1 EGEVTKIAIWVLD
14 NTHQVSTR
22 KKIEESDKRF
32 RDTVK
37 QAPVGITILRGE
49 NHMVEMANEAY
60 LKLVGKEEKTFIG
73 RPLFDSL
80 PEVEE
85 TVSGLLKGVLETGI
99 PYHGNEAPIPLNRT
113 GKVEI
118 FYFDFLYYPL
128 KEEDGKIS
136 GIIVTATEVTEKVEA
151 RKRIEQNEERL
162 NIVVEASELGTW
174 ELNIKTKEAI
184 YSQRYLQIIGGYKTD
199 LTLNHEQLLKHVHP
213 DDMHLRTKALK
224 NAFETGYLNYE
235 ARMIWLDQSVHWME
249 SKGKVFYDENNNPE
263 KLIGTTRDT
272 TLEKKHQQELEESE
286 KRFRNLVMYSPVP
299 KAILK
304 GKDMIIEI
312 ANDVLLKNIWKKNES
327 EVQNK
332 RIFDIFP
339 ELEQQKYAHLLNEVY
354 TKGEVHSESESLIF
368 IDGKNGGREMYI
380 DFEYAPMR
388 EKDDTIS
395 GIKMTIIDVTEK
407 VLARKKIEE
416 SEKKFRSL
424 TESIPQL
431 IWETD
436 EKGNALFTS
445 GKWLEYT
452 GVHPK
457 GEAEWKAMIHPD
469 DYEENVKTWANSLA
483 TGEIYRCDVR
493 VKSKDGNYRWHA
505 VIGEPVF
512 DEENKIIKWVGAFTD
527 IQTEKYN
534 ITQLLLSNLGWF
546 SNNAGTYEKLTGTFT
561 LVEKQGGFSQVNGT
575 AIGFDVSGNPAI
587 TGDAVMESV
596 VFTGSNTAGYVK
608 PYTTGTYTGYNFNNN
623 WNVRSAGIPTE
634 ADAVAVGDF
643 AMDYAVGSGIGVAF
657 NNSNPSNIVKV
668 GTGTPSTT
676 YSNLFR
682 FITDSPNR
690 LKYVGKKKRI
700 FQVGGSISFQV
711 PAAGT
716 YIIYIAKNGTA
727 LTQYK
732 IYGRGQATNDIVVLP
747 LNASVELT
755 TNDYIEV
762 FAQRYTGGTNNDI
775 VVPNMT
781 ITIK

>member
-1 EGEVTKIAIWVLD
+1 MTTTTHTHNQKILFLLYFFLITFATNAQIGIGTVTPNASSVLD
-14 NTHQVSTR
+14 ITSTTQGMLTPR
-22 KKIEESDKRF
+22 MTTAQRTAIASPAD
-32 RDTVK
+32 
-37 QAPVGITILRGE
+37 
-49 NHMVEMANEAY
+49 
-60 LKLVGKEEKTFIG
+60 
-73 RPLFDSL
+73 
-80 PEVEE
+80 
-85 TVSGLLKGVLETGI
+85 GL
-99 PYHGNEAPIPLNRT
+99 
-113 GKVEI
+113 
-118 FYFDFLYYPL
+118 
-128 KEEDGKIS
+128 
-136 GIIVTATEVTEKVEA
+136 IV
-151 RKRIEQNEERL
+151 
-162 NIVVEASELGTW
+162 
-174 ELNIKTKEAI
+174 
-184 YSQRYLQIIGGYKTD
+184 Y
-199 LTLNHEQLLKHVHP
+199 
-213 DDMHLRTKALK
+213 
-224 NAFETGYLNYE
+224 
-235 ARMIWLDQSVHWME
+235 
-249 SKGKVFYDENNNPE
+249 
-263 KLIGTTRDT
+263 DT
-272 TLEKKHQQELEESE
+272 TLKLFYYYSSATSSWTQVSSSTTGRINF
-286 KRFRNLVMYSPVP
+286 KRIKST
-299 KAILK
+299 
-304 GKDMIIEI
+304 
-312 ANDVLLKNIWKKNES
+312 DVLATVLATELAAGGGSKYVLNSNTLYEINGTVNFNFPIDLNNAYVHGLDSNDDVITRTSGNIFEGSTGGSIRSLTLVATGGN
-327 EVQNK
+327 VFNLNGAATQN
-332 RIFDIFP
+332 
-339 ELEQQKYAHLLNEVY
+339 
-354 TKGEVHSESESLIF
+354 LIF
-368 IDGKNGGREMYI
+368 RDCIVANSNTVG
-380 DFEYAPMR
+380 
-388 EKDDTIS
+388 TIS
-395 GIKMTIIDVTEK
+395 GFGLVFLSIIQF
-407 VLARKKIEE
+407 
-416 SEKKFRSL
+416 S
-424 TESIPQL
+424 
-431 IWETD
+431 
-436 EKGNALFTS
+436 GNTN
-445 GKWLEYT
+445 GITY
-452 GVHPK
+452 
-457 GEAEWKAMIHPD
+457 
-469 DYEENVKTWANSLA
+469 N
-483 TGEIYRCDVR
+483 
-493 VKSKDGNYRWHA
+493 
-505 VIGEPVF
+505 
-512 DEENKIIKWVGAFTD
+512 
-527 IQTEKYN
+527 N